1 MIPMLPGNIEEEG
14 MLSTRG
20 RLGWALAAVILI
32 TACGGGTST
41 SGGATSTPGAS
52 KTARIGSF
60 DRPVVFAFT
69 PSQDVARITA
79 SGNAMASA
87 LATAT
92 GLRWKV
98 SIPTSY
104 AAQIEAM
111 CSGQADIAA
120 IAPLQM
126 TLLLDKDCGTP
137 IVAALRKDDT
147 GALATTYKSKILVQ
161 TASGITDLNGLKGK
175 KFSFVDP
182 ISASGYLFPTLL
194 VKNKTGQDPKAFFGS
209 TIFAGSHD
217 KSVLAVY
224 SGQVDGAASF
234 IDARMPADV
243 IAKTKVIDTAG
254 PIPNDGIAVA
264 KGFPAA
270 LQAQITKALIDYC
283 ASDAGKVQC
292 KALFGWDGLKEVTA
306 DFYNPVRDAAK
317 LAGIDVAAEAA
328 KTPAPPPP
336 TPSPTKAPW
345 SSNASH
351 RTRPPGQSGGRVHL
365 ES

>member
-1 MIPMLPGNIEEEG
+1 

-32 TACGGGTST
+32 TACGGGTSS

-52 KTARIGSF
+52 KTLRVGSF
-60 DRPVVFAFT
+60 DRPIIFAFT

-79 SGNAMASA
+79 SGNAIASA

-98 SIPTSY
+98 TVPTSY
-104 AAQIEAM
+104 AAEIESVCA
-111 CSGQADIAA
+111 GQTDIAA

-126 TLLLDKDCGTP
+126 TLLLDKSCGNP
-137 IVAALRKDDT
+137 ILAALRKDDT
-147 GALATTYKSKILVQ
+147 GQLATTYKSQILVS

-182 ISASGYLFPTLL
+182 ISASGYLFPSLL
-194 VKNKTGQDPKAFFGS
+194 VKSKTGQEPKTFFSS

-234 IDARMPADV
+234 IDARTNAGMPADV
-243 IAKTKVIDTAG
+243 MAKTKVIDTAG
-254 PIPNDGIAVA
+254 PIPNDGIAVG
-264 KGFPAA
+264 KGFPAE
-270 LQAQITKALIDYC
+270 LRAQVTKALIDYC

-292 KALFGWDGLKEVTA
+292 KSLFGWDGLKEVSA

-328 KTPAPPPP
+328 KTPNPPP
-336 TPSPTKAPW
+336 TPAP
-345 SSNASH
+345 SK
-351 RTRPPGQSGGRVHL
+351 TP
-365 ES
+365 

>member
-1 MIPMLPGNIEEEG
+1 

-41 SGGATSTPGAS
+41 SGGATPAAS
-52 KTARIGSF
+52 KTLRVGSF

-79 SGNAMASA
+79 SGTAMASA

-126 TLLLDKDCGTP
+126 TLLLDKGCGTP
-137 IVAALRKDDT
+137 ILAALRKDDT
-147 GALATTYKSKILVQ
+147 GALATTYKSQILVQ
-161 TASGITDLNGLKGK
+161 TSSGITDLNGLKGK
-175 KFSFVDP
+175 KFAFVDP

-194 VKNKTGQDPKAFFGS
+194 IKSKTGQDPKTFFGS
-209 TIFAGSHD
+209 TIFAGGHD
-217 KSVLAVY
+217 KAALAVY
-224 SGQVDGAASF
+224 QGTVDGAASF
-234 IDARMPADV
+234 IDVRTSPGMPSD
-243 IAKTKVIDTAG
+243 ILTKTKVIDTAG
-254 PIPNDGIAVA
+254 PIPNDGVAVA
-264 KGFPAA
+264 KGFPADV
-270 LQAQITKALIDYC
+270 QKQVTKALIDYC
-283 ASDAGKVQC
+283 ASDAGAKQC
-292 KALFGWDGLKEVTA
+292 AALFNWNGLKEVTP
-306 DFYNPVRDAAK
+306 DFYQPVRDAAK

-336 TPSPTKAPW
+336 TPSPTKAP
-345 SSNASH
+345 
-351 RTRPPGQSGGRVHL
+351 
-365 ES
+365 

>member
-1 MIPMLPGNIEEEG
+1 

-32 TACGGGTST
+32 AACGGGTST
-41 SGGATSTPGAS
+41 SGGATPAAS

-60 DRPVVFAFT
+60 DRPIIFAFT

-79 SGNAMASA
+79 SGNAIASA

-98 SIPTSY
+98 TVPTSY
-104 AAQIEAM
+104 AAEIESVCA
-111 CSGQADIAA
+111 GQTDIAA

-126 TLLLDKDCGTP
+126 TLLLDKQCGTP
-137 IVAALRKDDT
+137 ILAALRKDDT
-147 GALATTYKSKILVQ
+147 GALATTYKSQILVQ
-161 TASGITDLNGLKGK
+161 SASGITDLNGLKGK

-194 VKNKTGQDPKAFFGS
+194 VKNKTGQDPKSFFGS

-234 IDARMPADV
+234 IDARTDAGMPADV
-243 IAKTKVIDTAG
+243 MAKTKVIDTAG

-264 KGFPAA
+264 KGFPAE
-270 LQAQITKALIDYC
+270 LKAQVTKALIDYC
-283 ASDAGKVQC
+283 ASDAGKTQC

-328 KTPAPPPP
+328 KTPAPPPATP
-336 TPSPTKAPW
+336 SPSPTKAP
-345 SSNASH
+345 
-351 RTRPPGQSGGRVHL
+351 
-365 ES
+365 

>member
-1 MIPMLPGNIEEEG
+1 

-32 TACGGGTST
+32 AACGGGTST
-41 SGGATSTPGAS
+41 SGGATPAAS

-60 DRPVVFAFT
+60 DRPIIFAFT

-79 SGNAMASA
+79 SGNAIASA

-98 SIPTSY
+98 TVPTSY
-104 AAQIEAM
+104 AAEIESVCA
-111 CSGQADIAA
+111 GQTDIAA

-126 TLLLDKDCGTP
+126 TLLLDKNCGTP
-137 IVAALRKDDT
+137 ILGALRKDDT
-147 GALATTYKSKILVQ
+147 GQLATTYKSQILVRSD
-161 TASGITDLNGLKGK
+161 SGITDLNGLKGK

-182 ISASGYLFPTLL
+182 ISASGYLFPSLL
-194 VKNKTGQDPKAFFGS
+194 VKNKTGQDPKTFFSS

-234 IDARMPADV
+234 IDARTDAGMPADV
-243 IAKTKVIDTAG
+243 MAKTKVIDTAG

-264 KGFPAA
+264 KGFPSD
-270 LQAQITKALIDYC
+270 LQAQVTKALIDYC
-283 ASDAGKVQC
+283 ASDAGKTQC

-328 KTPAPPPP
+328 KTPAPPPATP
-336 TPSPTKAPW
+336 SPSPTKAP
-345 SSNASH
+345 
-351 RTRPPGQSGGRVHL
+351 
-365 ES
+365 